1 MEITLKDI
9 TMKTRRI
16 LFGLSAVA
24 LTLYTIWAI
33 VNSTEMMENW
43 FYSIPWR
50 RPYSADLYWQP
61 YNWLFLGS
69 ILFALVASLI
79 KVKDQQPVINW
90 HKYST
95 YTLTLV
101 SLVTTIW
108 AIVYAI
114 QIDHLQYIYA
124 PQWLR
129 ITGVLL
135 GSIYLWFL
143 AFTPNGYQLSQP
155 LRLLIYLG
163 VGCIGLLFLF
173 QLASGIS
180 YIVSGRILML
190 QTWLV
195 GRWLRYF
202 LPTILL
208 CGYSMDLLGW
218 LPSSRFH
225 QLRQTTN
232 TNCPQGSV
240 LSRLYPTMRIVAIV
254 CMILTFVTYYC
265 TVVWADNFLYQ
276 DYHKSVVDAA
286 IIMSGITWLLLIFMA
301 FFQLPNPR
309 GYKIFNWTVIVLAL
323 LSCACSVIAIM
334 NDCNLLFSYSVIIF
348 QLSFFGFILITFSRV
363 IFYSFHKDKLAGR
376 TSPQKE

>member
-1 MEITLKDI
+1 
-9 TMKTRRI
+9 MKTRRI

-33 VNSTEMMENW
+33 VNSTEIMEDW
-43 FYSIPWR
+43 FYSFPWK

-61 YNWLFLGS
+61 YNCLFLGS

-79 KVKDQQPVINW
+79 KVKDQQPVIKW
-90 HKYST
+90 HKYGS
-95 YTLTLV
+95 YALMLV
-101 SLVTTIW
+101 SLVTTVW

-114 QIDHLQYIYA
+114 QIDHLQYLYV

-129 ITGVLL
+129 IVGILL
-135 GSIYLWFL
+135 GSIFLWFL
-143 AFTPNGYQLSQP
+143 AIYPVTERPSQP

-163 VGCIGLLFLF
+163 VGCISLLFLF
-173 QLASGIS
+173 QLASAVS

-190 QTWLV
+190 ETWLV
-195 GRWLRYF
+195 GRWLRYL

-208 CGYSMDLLGW
+208 CGYSMDLLGL

-265 TVVWADNFLYQ
+265 SIVWGDNMIYQ
-276 DYHKSVVDAA
+276 SYHKSVVDAA
-286 IIMSGITWLLLIFMA
+286 IIMSGITWLLLTFMA

-309 GYKIFNWTVIVLAL
+309 GYRIFNWIMIALTL
-323 LSCACSVIAIM
+323 LSCACSVIAIID
-334 NDCNLLFSYSVIIF
+334 NYDFLSPCSTIIF
-348 QLSFFGFILITFSRV
+348 LLSFYGFILVTFVRV

-376 TSPQKE
+376 TSPQNK